1 MKACISPCGGLILCG
16 GENSVLNIWNL
27 ETGKHVAKYANDGH
41 NSSRA
46 VVTCVDYHPYDH
58 VLAFSTFGN
67 PTSVRVLRF
76 NKNASGSDVGLNLF
90 TEDTSRTYD
99 NEVIMN
105 VSEYSLSRQNKLS
118 GDTTARKEILSSCR
132 PANDHTMI
140 QMENDDG
147 ERSWATLRRLK
158 EMERCWR
165 EKSRNRLHCI
175 IEKIDSMLSKSS
187 MFFEDEGERV
197 SSRINERRHSW
208 IHSNSST
215 SSDITSKR
223 DILLENSAINSFKCH
238 QDDPNEDCNNAQSS
252 SRSLSRNQNRSRNSI
267 SESPF
272 ESIQRKRTDMLERLS
287 SPDSAGTY
295 VIEMQN
301 LNENVDKESII
312 TEKIDSIHLSDSS
325 LASNVT
331 FIIEN
336 EQT

>member
-1 MKACISPCGGLILCG
+1 MCG
-16 GENSVLNIWNL
+16 GEDSVLNVWNL
-27 ETGKHVAKYANDGH
+27 ETGKHMAKYTNDGR

-46 VVTCVDYHPYDH
+46 VITCVDYHPYDH

-90 TEDTSRTYD
+90 TEDTSQACD

-118 GDTTARKEILSSCR
+118 GGTIARKEIFSSSCR
-132 PANDHTMI
+132 SANDHTMI
-140 QMENDDG
+140 QIENDDS

-197 SSRINERRHSW
+197 SNRINERSHSW
-208 IHSNSST
+208 IHSNTST
-215 SSDITSKR
+215 SSDIASKG
-223 DILLENSAINSFKCH
+223 DIFLENSATNSIRY
-238 QDDPNEDCNNAQSS
+238 QDDPNKDGNNAQSS
-252 SRSLSRNQNRSRNSI
+252 STSLSRNQNCSDPRNSI
-267 SESPF
+267 SES
-272 ESIQRKRTDMLERLS
+272 LERTNALEHLS

-295 VIEMQN
+295 VIEMPN
-301 LNENVDKESII
+301 LNENVDKVSII
-312 TEKIDSIHLSDSS
+312 AEKIESTRLSDSS
-325 LASNVT
+325 PVSNVT
-331 FIIEN
+331 FIIKN
-336 EQT
+336 ERT